1 MDFTKQ
7 LPPPE
12 DPPENRSPEYRS
24 PENQSPEDRS
34 PEKRSPEN
42 RPPENR
48 RPENRTPDKRSPE
61 KRSPKNQSHA
71 KPPNP
76 ESLYRPIGEIPALL
90 PPPIDGLSDQKE
102 APAVVVIR
110 DEMVPATKTED
121 GMVGGGGRT
130 RPEELPPV
138 VVVNRSVRKETA
150 VAQKVEEVGSGRYR
164 LSSIQRRSRREAMI
178 WKASLGFRVLGLIF
192 CLVSF
197 AVMAADKTQGWAGD
211 SFDRYKEYRYCISIT
226 VIGFVYSGFQAFIQ
240 AQLLV
245 NGKQFIQH
253 PIRFYFDFSMDQILA
268 YLLMSASSSAATRTD
283 NWVLNWGEDEFTKMA
298 SASIGMSFL
307 AFFAFAFSCLISGYN
322 LCNRNS

>member
-34 PEKRSPEN
+34 PEN

-61 KRSPKNQSHA
+61 KRSPKNQSPA
-71 KPPNP
+71 KPPYS
-76 ESLYRPIGEIPALL
+76 EALYRPIGEIPALL
-90 PPPIDGLSDQKE
+90 PPPIDGLSEQKE
-102 APAVVVIR
+102 AQQTPAVVVIR

-121 GMVGGGGRT
+121 GMEGGGGGRT
-130 RPEELPPV
+130 RPEEFPPV

-150 VAQKVEEVGSGRYR
+150 VAQKVEEVGSGPYR
-164 LSSIQRRSRREAMI
+164 LSSIHRRSRREAMI

-253 PIRFYFDFSMDQILA
+253 PIRYYFDFSMDQILA

-283 NWVLNWGEDEFTKMA
+283 DWVLNWGEDEFTKMA

>member
-34 PEKRSPEN
+34 PEN

-61 KRSPKNQSHA
+61 KRSPKNQSPA
-71 KPPNP
+71 KPPYS
-76 ESLYRPIGEIPALL
+76 EALYRPIGEIPALL
-90 PPPIDGLSDQKE
+90 PPPIDGLSEQKE
-102 APAVVVIR
+102 AQQTPAVVVIR

-121 GMVGGGGRT
+121 GMEGGGGGRT
-130 RPEELPPV
+130 RPEEFPPV

-150 VAQKVEEVGSGRYR
+150 VAQKVEEVGSGPYR
-164 LSSIQRRSRREAMI
+164 LSSIHRRSRREAMI

-253 PIRFYFDFSMDQILA
+253 PIRYYFDFSMDQ
-268 YLLMSASSSAATRTD
+268 ASSGY
-283 NWVLNWGEDEFTKMA
+283 VLKR
-298 SASIGMSFL
+298 IH
-307 AFFAFAFSCLISGYN
+307 
-322 LCNRNS
+322 